1 MQLIKGDIKQF
12 RDEMQKF
19 VDVLNEGV
27 ELVDRGENGEKIA
40 EEKIEQW
47 QGKFLLALVRLQ
59 EISK

>member
-1 MQLIKGDIKQF
+1 MKLINGNLRKF

-47 QGKFLLALVRLQ
+47 QGKYLLALVRLQ

>member
-1 MQLIKGDIKQF
+1 MQLIKGNIKQF

-27 ELVDRGENGEKIA
+27 ELVDRGENGEKIS

-47 QGKFLLALVRLQ
+47 QGKYLLALVRLQ

>member
-1 MQLIKGDIKQF
+1 MQLIKGNIKQF

-47 QGKFLLALVRLQ
+47 QGKYLLALVRLQ